1 MKMTMLIIGVLVI
14 AGLTFRNDL
23 GTLVA
28 ADKTQ
33 LQEQGDKKKK
43 GKKKDKD
50 ENEQQPASADISI
63 NQKWDLP
70 AELKEI
76 SGLAWLTDSR
86 FACVQD
92 EEGKVFIYN
101 TVQNKIEKE
110 IPFAGPGDYEGITI
124 KGNTIYIVRADGR
137 LYEVD
142 MNSKAPAKEYK
153 TPLTVEHNIEGLC
166 YDKNNDRLL
175 LAAKDDL
182 DGATKKHIYAFDLNK
197 KELLKEPA
205 YSIDL
210 SNEMLNG
217 NAGKKKSK
225 AVMPSAI
232 AIHPRTNELFITDGP
247 GSRLLILTNNGH
259 IKQVHNLGKDFAQPE
274 GITFSPAG
282 DMFISNEGT
291 KNPGNILKV
300 TVQ

>member
-1 MKMTMLIIGVLVI
+1 MKLTILVIGVLVI
-14 AGLTFRNDL
+14 AGIVFRKDL
-23 GTLVA
+23 GALVA
-28 ADKTQ
+28 ADRSQ
-33 LQEQGDKKKK
+33 LQQDSGKKKK
-43 GKKKDKD
+43 DKKKDKD
-50 ENEQQPASADISI
+50 ETAQQPGSSNISI

-76 SGLAWLTDSR
+76 SGLAWLTESR

-101 TVQNKIEKE
+101 TAQNKIEKQ
-110 IPFAGPGDYEGITI
+110 IAFAGPGDYEGITV
-124 KGNTIYIVRADGR
+124 KGSTIYIVRADGR

-142 MNSKAPAKEYK
+142 MNSNAPGKEYK

-166 YDKNNDRLL
+166 YDKKNDRLL
-175 LAAKDDL
+175 LAGKDNKE
-182 DGATKKHIYAFDLNK
+182 GAGKKTIYAFDLNK
-197 KELLKEPA
+197 KQLLKEPA
-205 YSIDL
+205 FTIDL
-210 SNEMLNG
+210 SNEMLNTSS
-217 NAGKKKSK
+217 GKKKAK
-225 AVMPSAI
+225 PVMPSAI
-232 AIHPRTNELFITDGP
+232 AIHPGTNELFITDGP
-247 GSRLLILTNNGH
+247 GSRLLILANSGD

-300 TVQ
+300 TIQ